1 MLENR
6 TSVLYHDKQKRFRVE
21 HASVDFPLQIRIGSF
36 ERGALRPG
44 GDTLMRL
51 AYEDKNVVKKLRD
64 AFLTKKHFQALTR

>member
-1 MLENR
+1 M
-6 TSVLYHDKQKRFRVE
+6 LYHDKQKRFRIE
-21 HASVDFPLQIRIGSF
+21 HANVGFPPPIRIGRF

-64 AFLTKKHFQALTR
+64 AFLTKRHFQALTR